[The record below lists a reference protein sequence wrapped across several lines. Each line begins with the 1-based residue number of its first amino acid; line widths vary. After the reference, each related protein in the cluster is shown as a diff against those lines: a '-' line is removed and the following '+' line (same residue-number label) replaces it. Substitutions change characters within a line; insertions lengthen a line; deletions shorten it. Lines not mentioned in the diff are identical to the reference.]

1 MISSVELKTNI
12 MNKTELIDKLLHLGS
27 TIEICNSTQ
36 TSKKAKELAHN
47 LLDEYLKAINY
58 TRCCETFNA
67 ILDFSEEL
75 PMCTEDYH
83 RSELWEKYKALNC
96 G

>member
-1 MISSVELKTNI
+1 MNLRKEMKTMVKYI
-12 MNKTELIDKLLHLGS
+12 LPKKEHDRDV
-27 TIEICNSTQ
+27 IE
-36 TSKKAKELAHN
+36 
-47 LLDEYLKAINY
+47 NY
-58 TRCCETFNA
+58 TDTMVLIAEEYKDEQLKLCGVSQQRELFNA
-67 ILDFSEEL
+67 MLDFSEEL

>member
-1 MISSVELKTNI
+1 MDKLQTILREYL
-12 MNKTELIDKLLHLGS
+12 NKGSEKIDVTMVLALIDQFKKDTNKQLLLHNVS
-27 TIEICNSTQ
+27 Q
-36 TSKKAKELAHN
+36 QREL
-47 LLDEYLKAINY
+47 
-58 TRCCETFNA
+58 FNA

-96 G
+96 C